1 VWFEFTPTASGSY
14 EFSTCGSSLDTVVVL
29 ATGAACGPYTS
40 IACNDDGGQAGCE
53 QTASVLTSSLTAG
66 QTVRIQVSG
75 YGFQDVGSFPL
86 TIRLDGSTTAPRVT
100 AVSASEGPPGGSIV
114 LVTGTGFEDGATVN
128 FDGVPASDVVV
139 LGETAI
145 SVRVPAHVAGTV
157 DVSVTTSAGTGTLAR
172 GFTYTPYVAAPC
184 VATSTALCL
193 NGGRFRVEARWRV
206 PTANQIGQ
214 ATAIPLTGDTG
225 YFWFFSANNIEL
237 VVKVVDGRGFNQRFW
252 VFYGALS
259 NVEYEITVTD
269 NVTGAVRVYTNPNGQ
284 LSSVADTAAF

>member
-1 VWFEFTPTASGSY
+1 VVLVASGP
-14 EFSTCGSSLDTVVVL
+14 
-29 ATGAACGPYTS
+29 ACGPYRVL
-40 IACNDDGGQAGCE
+40 ACNDDGGSTACELQAS
-53 QTASVLTSSLTAG
+53 QVSLDLSAG
-66 QTVRIQVSG
+66 QTYRIQVM
-75 YGFQDVGSFPL
+75 GFYREDVGEFPL
-86 TIRLDGSTTAPRVT
+86 TVRRFGANAAPRVT
-100 AVSASEGPPGGSIV
+100 GIVAGNGPPGSFVSVYGF
-114 LVTGTGFEDGATVN
+114 GFEDGASVR
-128 FDGVPASDVVV
+128 FDGVPATDVRV
-139 LGETAI
+139 LGPGAI
-145 SVRVPAHVAGTV
+145 SARAPAHAAGAV
-157 DVSVTTSAGTGTLAR
+157 DVSVTTAAGMGTLAR

-206 PTANQIGQ
+206 PTANQTGQ
-214 ATAIPLTGDTG
+214 ATATPLTGDTG

-252 VFYGALS
+252 VFFGALS

>member
-1 VWFEFTPTASGSY
+1 
-14 EFSTCGSSLDTVVVL
+14 
-29 ATGAACGPYTS
+29 
-40 IACNDDGGQAGCE
+40 
-53 QTASVLTSSLTAG
+53 
-66 QTVRIQVSG
+66 
-75 YGFQDVGSFPL
+75 VGSFPL
-86 TIRLDGSTTAPRVT
+86 TIRLAGSTTAPRVT

-206 PTANQIGQ
+206 PTANQTGQ
-214 ATAIPLTGDTG
+214 ATATPLTGDTG

-252 VFYGALS
+252 VFFGALS